1 MPLQRIISNTLKDD
15 AVTQSKIVDLA
26 VTDAKID
33 GMNASKLS
41 GTTLPTLDGSA
52 LTSLPYDIGFIGG
65 FDADLAPDDLE
76 VAVYG
81 QLVMARTGTF
91 EGEVGV
97 MDTAGTGSTVIVD
110 VEKNDVSIYSTKPT
124 FLDGEVTAQSGTITT
139 SGFVTG
145 DKVTFKVTQ
154 VGSGT
159 VGQGVRFT
167 LKCRV

>member
-15 AVTQSKIVDLA
+15 AVTQSKIADLA

-65 FDADLAPDDLE
+65 FDADLIAEDLG

-81 QLVMARTGTF
+81 QLVMARSGTF

-97 MDTAGTGSTVIVD
+97 MDTAGTG
-110 VEKNDVSIYSTKPT
+110 
-124 FLDGEVTAQSGTITT
+124 
-139 SGFVTG
+139 
-145 DKVTFKVTQ
+145 
-154 VGSGT
+154 
-159 VGQGVRFT
+159 
-167 LKCRV
+167 